1 MARITGVEIECT
13 EEPVQTGP
21 PGQKFLP
28 HEHQILDGEIAKLVD
43 KEVIQKVQQEG
54 KQFVSNVFL
63 RPKPD
68 GTHRLILNLKEF
80 NESVVYH
87 HFKMDSIY
95 NITKL
100 VTKNCFMASL
110 DLKDAY
116 YSIPIKESHRKFLC
130 FKWRGKIYQF
140 TCLPNGLSCAPR
152 IFTKILKP
160 ALATLHSVGHV
171 SVAHIDDCYLQG
183 QTYEKC
189 VFNVIDTFILLDSL
203 GFVIHPIKSILQS
216 SQEIVTLGFLI
227 NSVTMTIK
235 LTRDKAA
242 DIKNV
247 CKNLLNKSK
256 PTIREV
262 AKVIGKMVAS
272 FPEVMHGP
280 LYYRARERIKLRP

>member
-1 MARITGVEIECT
+1 M
-13 EEPVQTGP
+13 
-21 PGQKFLP
+21 
-28 HEHQILDGEIAKLVD
+28 
-43 KEVIQKVQQEG
+43 IQKVQQEG
-54 KQFVSNVFL
+54 KQFISNIFL

-152 IFTKILKP
+152 ISTKILKP
-160 ALATLHSVGHV
+160 ALATLHSMGHI
-171 SVAHIDDCYLQG
+171 SVAHIDG

-203 GFVIHPIKSILQS
+203 GFVIHPIKSIL
-216 SQEIVTLGFLI
+216 
-227 NSVTMTIK
+227 
-235 LTRDKAA
+235 
-242 DIKNV
+242 
-247 CKNLLNKSK
+247 
-256 PTIREV
+256 
-262 AKVIGKMVAS
+262 
-272 FPEVMHGP
+272 HP
-280 LYYRARERIKLRP
+280 LKK